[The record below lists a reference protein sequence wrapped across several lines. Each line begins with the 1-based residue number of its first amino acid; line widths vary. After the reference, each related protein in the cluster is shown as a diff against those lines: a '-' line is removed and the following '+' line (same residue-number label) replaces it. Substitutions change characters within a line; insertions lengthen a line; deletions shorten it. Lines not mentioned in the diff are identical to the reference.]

1 VAEHP
6 SAFRHDPS
14 KNVLATGGVTGSQW
28 THEPALC
35 GYRRFTYFN
44 QARQQR
50 IAVPVSSTPAA
61 VANVGPIVASDDGYV
76 RFFDPALT
84 RYYWEHRLN
93 SSVYASLV
101 LDTGRKRFIVAATSG
116 LVACFDLRGRP
127 AWSLQFDAPV
137 FATPA
142 VLPDSDI
149 VVFAAFSSR
158 CFGVDLDSGQIRFS
172 QDVPKPWSAR
182 FAGSAAHR
190 DPYASPAG
198 TAEGNVVLCCGETVL
213 CLTAAGKE
221 LWRCDT
227 GHSIKSS
234 PVALH
239 QTGEIAVCSVDG
251 SCRFLDCATGT
262 VTGEVFL
269 GAKVTASPAVSGDV
283 LAIGTVLG
291 TALGLHVRTR
301 TIQWTST
308 GGGPRDYTSF
318 TITPAGDFVATAAGG
333 NVVCLRRDD
342 GRFLW
347 ETSQV
352 LGLPD
357 HEPAMNITP
366 VISPDGSMYCASYS
380 GFLYRFLFE
389 PIQPTDQAG
398 EQ

>member
-1 VAEHP
+1 MAGHP
-6 SAFRHDPS
+6 GAFRHDPA
-14 KNVLATGGVTGSQW
+14 KNVLATGGGTGSQW
-28 THEPALC
+28 TREPALC
-35 GYRRFTYFN
+35 GYRHLTYFN
-44 QARQQR
+44 QARKER
-50 IAVPVSSTPAA
+50 IAVPVSSTPVA
-61 VANVGPIVASDDGYV
+61 VAGVGPIVASDDGYI

-84 RYYWEHRLN
+84 RQYWEHRLN
-93 SSVYASLV
+93 SPVYASLV
-101 LDTGRKRFIVAATSG
+101 LDTCRKRFIVAATSG
-116 LVACFDLRGRP
+116 LVTCFDLRGRP
-127 AWSLQFDAPV
+127 GWTLRLDTPV
-137 FATPA
+137 FATPT
-142 VLPDSDI
+142 VLPGSDA
-149 VVFAAFSSR
+149 VVFAAFNSR
-158 CFGVDLDSGQIRFS
+158 CFGVDLDSGQLRFS
-172 QDVPKPWSAR
+172 QDVPRPWSAR

-190 DPYASPAG
+190 DPYASPVA

-213 CLTAAGKE
+213 CLTAAGQE
-221 LWRCDT
+221 LWRCDA
-227 GHSIKSS
+227 GHSLKSS
-234 PVALH
+234 PVALEL
-239 QTGEIAVCSVDG
+239 TGEIAFCAVDG
-251 SCRFLDCATGT
+251 SCRFLDGATGT
-262 VTGEVFL
+262 VTSEVFL

-283 LAIGTVLG
+283 LAVGTVLG
-291 TALGLHVRTR
+291 TALGLDVRSHAIR
-301 TIQWTST
+301 WRST

-318 TITPAGDFVATAAGG
+318 TVTPAGDFAATTAAG